1 MNPIK
6 VSKKAVLALIF
17 SCCYFEVCANA
28 GDISTNERSLCGNP
42 TVKLDGREVVA
53 VGDSILASVKPLLE
67 FAIPGIYIDAK
78 KSRQFKA
85 GYQILKAMSFGGMIK
100 SYTIVELGSNGAIS
114 PSELE
119 DLIKDLSAKNT
130 VIIFIKPYVPDNWQ
144 AQNSKLLYDTVEKYK
159 ENTFLVDWE
168 EISKKYDDD
177 VLMPDKVHLNQYGKH
192 IYTAVIINAICRIKN
207 ADSQTSRI
215 IR

>member
-1 MNPIK
+1 MNLIK

-17 SCCYFEVCANA
+17 SCCHFAVCANA
-28 GDISTNERSLCGNP
+28 GDIPTNERSLCGNP
-42 TVKLDGREVVA
+42 MVKLDGREVVA

-67 FAIPGIYIDAK
+67 FAMPGIYIDAK
-78 KSRQFKA
+78 KSRQFKT
-85 GYQILKAMSFGGMIK
+85 GYQILKGLSFGGMIK

-114 PSELE
+114 PSELN

-130 VIIFIKPYVPDNWQ
+130 VIIFIKPYVPDSWQ

-177 VLMPDKVHLNQYGKH
+177 VLMPDKVHLNQYGRY
-192 IYTAVIINAICRIKN
+192 IYTAVIINSICRIKN
-207 ADSQTSRI
+207 ADSQTSHI